1 MFTTETETPWI
12 QLVVICQLKQQAK
25 IVPSRELSLPE
36 KNLGIHRMK
45 DTIKI
50 LADITKRDVE
60 KCLVGVWFLMNHIK

>member
-1 MFTTETETPWI
+1 
-12 QLVVICQLKQQAK
+12 
-25 IVPSRELSLPE
+25 
-36 KNLGIHRMK
+36 MK